1 MATFDHLDALG
12 DAIGRVYADCTDRL
26 LVNLARHFMYLKPG
40 EEPGGSF
47 QWQARKLA
55 ELGQVNRENLK
66 IIRSMM
72 GGIEETVEHN
82 LERAILD
89 ALADVEPALRQAAE
103 AGLLGTA
110 PLPEGGGRRLGGVT
124 PPAELDPRQLTAFTL
139 YRRQAVEALNLVNS
153 TMLQS
158 TAEAY
163 RGLRVRVRPRGKD
176 SLNHLPKNF
185 S

>member
-72 GGIEETVEHN
+72 GDIVETVEHN

-103 AGLLGTA
+103 AGLLGNA
-110 PLPEGGGRRLGGVT
+110 PLPEGGGRRPGGVT
-124 PPAELDPRQLTAFTL
+124 PLPELDPRQMTAFTL

-163 RGLRVRVRPRGKD
+163 RGLRVRVRPRG
-176 SLNHLPKNF
+176 
-185 S
+185 